1 MLRASGLALLAL
13 VNLVS
18 LSWASGFTET
28 GLSLLGYQL
37 CERLVTQHIR
47 RVEAT
52 QTSHISSVS
61 CGGWIPWRRCP
72 KTVYST
78 QYVAVDVPEA
88 RNVTNCCEGYE
99 QLGFYCVLPLN
110 RSGGFTSRP
119 GVCPAAGAGPGA
131 SASPCSTDADCPG
144 LNKCCPWLGGRR
156 CVAPTPQ
163 GAVPENMLAWYNVT
177 ILVKMDFQDLLRE
190 DPRLLNHTRLLG
202 SLVLSALQPLNA
214 SVHHLRS
221 ASGDPSTTLSW
232 LLLGLPQL
240 LPVASVSGMLDEL
253 VRRVY
258 EVVSVQVQDVNECLY
273 EELSTCSGAELC
285 VNEEGWHRCTGV
297 QGSSAG
303 PHPQLRSHLEEDCPP
318 VSDHVAH
325 SVTSTG
331 FRVSWSSS
339 LAQNCTF
346 HVQVSRGGVPLS
358 SSWTRAQTAAVAG
371 LEAGALYE
379 VKTSYQGCGANV
391 SAVLAVKTEAQLFR
405 VTLRIVDRNL
415 TVELQ
420 DPSSSEY
427 QAFVSQLL
435 QEVEKSLPPAV
446 SDLHRRGKLW
456 IHLVSLQAGSVVAT
470 LRLTV
475 QDPEFPLQVS
485 TLSPML
491 GPLWA
496 STVFLIDRQGT
507 QVQDW
512 DECADSSENDC
523 SPAARCINLEG
534 SYTCQCRAARD
545 VNPSRSGRAC
555 EGDMGSPTEAVPSA
569 AAGVMAPSLG
579 TATAALS
586 AENPTLTSSARHL
599 QGTQTHCPGG
609 PALPPSS
616 GTLSS
621 VPSSYQG
628 ATTDLLDTHGQFLG
642 TLATKPP
649 TEDPTGHVMW
659 HTTLPVWETPLSP
672 TQKKNEYPSLP
683 GSPAL
688 PRTPTLASLRTPT
701 CAPVLIERITVSNVT
716 SYGFHLAWVASLA
729 LRPTFQLTLNPALS
743 STVGL
748 ETQDT
753 RVVLSGLQPGVL
765 HLVELVAKACGKEGT
780 PAHLKVR
787 TVARKLGG
795 QVRIANVSFSE
806 SLSNTSSREHR
817 EFLQVFL
824 KAVRGSLP
832 AVLCQQLD
840 AGGVR
845 LEVTRITNG
854 SVVVEFHLL
863 IIADVDVGEV
873 SAAFLAALQ
882 NMTMLE
888 VVPSDTFL
896 QDYDECATGEDDC
909 APGTTCRN
917 TLGSFSCDCEEEELD
932 LPIEYS
938 GRSCEGDFPGST
950 VPAPSPVGSSPAPS
964 GPSPRLTLSSAVRVL
979 CEMEKVVVA
988 VQKQFLRQEA
998 VPESSLYLG
1007 QPACNVSHSNR
1018 SHALLVAG
1026 WGECGTLVQ
1035 SNKTDTVVRTTLRS
1049 DLSPDGVI
1057 RHLRILS
1064 PIHCAFRNHLLTSS
1078 GYTPEWGVYTVIEDL
1093 HGAGSFV
1100 TEMQLFVGESPI
1112 PQNHSV
1118 SASDDVKIEVGLF
1131 THKGNL
1137 KVVLTE
1143 CWATPSSNAQDPVT
1157 FGFINNSCPVPNTY
1171 TRVIENGDSHKAQF
1185 KLRIFSFI
1193 NTSLVYLHCQLRVC
1207 LEAPG
1212 ASCKINCNDLRVLR
1226 SGETSAM
1233 HQTSWGPL
1241 VRSIGAPVGPK
1252 PGLSAGYVALIVAG
1266 VLGVLAGAA
1275 ALVVVRF
1282 QRMTG
1287 NYSIKLRSDNFSY
1300 REFSQ

>member
-1 MLRASGLALLAL
+1 MCNATITGD
-13 VNLVS
+13 NLN
-18 LSWASGFTET
+18 LSSET

-156 CVAPTPQ
+156 CMAPTPQ
-163 GAVPENMLAWYNVT
+163 VPENMLAWYNVT

-202 SLVLSALQPLNA
+202 SLPAAAKDERSGNEEVGLS
-214 SVHHLRS
+214 S
-221 ASGDPSTTLSW
+221 LS
-232 LLLGLPQL
+232 
-240 LPVASVSGMLDEL
+240 S
-253 VRRVY
+253 
-258 EVVSVQVQDVNECLY
+258 DVNECLY

-285 VNEEGWHRCTGV
+285 VNEEGWHRCAGV

-303 PHPQLRSHLEEDCPP
+303 PHPQLRSHLEEG
-318 VSDHVAH
+318 S
-325 SVTSTG
+325 
-331 FRVSWSSS
+331 
-339 LAQNCTF
+339 AQGRELG
-346 HVQVSRGGVPLS
+346 QP
-358 SSWTRAQTAAVAG
+358 
-371 LEAGALYE
+371 
-379 VKTSYQGCGANV
+379 
-391 SAVLAVKTEAQLFR
+391 SAVPWRHTWDTCR
-405 VTLRIVDRNL
+405 SHTL
-415 TVELQ
+415 
-420 DPSSSEY
+420 
-427 QAFVSQLL
+427 LL
-435 QEVEKSLPPAV
+435 LRQVEKSLPPAV

-599 QGTQTHCPGG
+599 QGTQTAGPPPSILTEPDKERWGSTGRGVAGVELSAAPGLG
-609 PALPPSS
+609 STAQVASTAPSS

-649 TEDPTGHVMW
+649 TEGPTGHVVW

-672 TQKKNEYPSLP
+672 TQKKNEDPSLP

-701 CAPVLIERITVSNVT
+701 C
-716 SYGFHLAWVASLA
+716 
-729 LRPTFQLTLNPALS
+729 
-743 STVGL
+743 
-748 ETQDT
+748 
-753 RVVLSGLQPGVL
+753 
-765 HLVELVAKACGKEGT
+765 
-780 PAHLKVR
+780 
-787 TVARKLGG
+787 VARKLGG

-932 LPIEYS
+932 FPIEYS

-1241 VRSIGAPVGPK
+1241 VRSIGEPHFSSS
-1252 PGLSAGYVALIVAG
+1252 LSAGYVALIVAG
-1266 VLGVLAGAA
+1266 VLCVLAGAA